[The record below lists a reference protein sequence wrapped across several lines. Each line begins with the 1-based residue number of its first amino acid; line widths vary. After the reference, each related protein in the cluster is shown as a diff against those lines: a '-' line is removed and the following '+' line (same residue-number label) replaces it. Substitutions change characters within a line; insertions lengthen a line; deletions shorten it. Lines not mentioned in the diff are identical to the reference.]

1 MLEASPQLLSE
12 EFTSRL
18 GQRVTELEQKGMTET
33 ARFVDGHR
41 ALLAHCRQVG
51 VDQAFA
57 EEMEQDPDG
66 LGRVFLRVTAGMQAF
81 AKAAEEQAWQDCNQ
95 VLDAYPEL
103 LEPYASRILE
113 EVMISND
120 SRGSHPL
127 KRFQMLLTRCGAVGR
142 EQALAEMRK
151 AQSMGLRDALL
162 LFLAAPSDEDAR
174 RVVAAHP
181 ELLSYAAQL
190 QLSERIEDAA
200 ASSETRVFVP
210 FLEEQQRI
218 LADGGEI
225 TSSRTPVPGHV
236 APGREPRPAQVGEL
250 SNVVLDFLAAPSW
263 DARSVIVDEHP
274 ELLTCTA
281 EELLNDLIAKAAAER
296 PDMVEGLGNCR
307 DVLADARRVG
317 FDAAVELATT
327 KGEAGRRRSG
337 G

>member
-1 MLEASPQLLSE
+1 M
-12 EFTSRL
+12 
-18 GQRVTELEQKGMTET
+18 TEIEQKGMTET

-41 ALLAHCRQVG
+41 ALLAPLRQVG

-120 SRGSHPL
+120 SRGSRPL

-142 EQALAEMRK
+142 EQAFAEMRK
-151 AQSMGLRDALL
+151 APSMGLRDALL

-181 ELLSYAAQL
+181 ELLGYAAQL
-190 QLSERIEDAA
+190 QL
-200 ASSETRVFVP
+200 TR
-210 FLEEQQRI
+210 
-218 LADGGEI
+218 DG
-225 TSSRTPVPGHV
+225 TPPRQARRACSFRSWRSNSVSSRTVVRSP
-236 APGREPRPAQVGEL
+236 PAEL
-250 SNVVLDFLAAPSW
+250 PCEATSHRAANP
-263 DARSVIVDEHP
+263 A
-274 ELLTCTA
+274 
-281 EELLNDLIAKAAAER
+281 
-296 PDMVEGLGNCR
+296 G
-307 DVLADARRVG
+307 
-317 FDAAVELATT
+317 
-327 KGEAGRRRSG
+327 AGRRVEQRRPGLPGRSELG
-337 G
+337 RSQRNRR